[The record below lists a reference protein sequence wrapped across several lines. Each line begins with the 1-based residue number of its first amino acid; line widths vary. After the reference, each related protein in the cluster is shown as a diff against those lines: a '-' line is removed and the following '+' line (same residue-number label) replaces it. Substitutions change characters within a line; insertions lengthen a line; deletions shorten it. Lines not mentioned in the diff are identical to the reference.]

1 MAVTSRKDEYGNIID
16 TQPAAAQSAE
26 TQGYKQKMDQYQAQ
40 QPAAYTPG
48 QQVVAAQQAMQQNL
62 ANKPQGYTSKYGAAL
77 DNILAQIQ
85 NPKEFKWSFDGDEL
99 FKYYADLYTEKGRQ
113 ASMDAMG
120 QAAALTGGYGN
131 SYAQQVGNQAYDQY
145 LLSLYD
151 KGMDLR
157 DRAYQQHQ
165 DELANNYNIY
175 NTLSGQDQIDYG
187 RYRDTY
193 ADWENERDYLTGRYD
208 TERNFDYGTYRDA
221 VSDWQN
227 NRDYYTN
234 LYNTSKNFDEQV
246 RQFDASLNWEKMSSD
261 QKYAAEYCMQILAN
275 GQMPSEGLLMQAGLS
290 LEDAQKMI
298 AQIAA
303 GGSSGSGKGKT
314 YNYVDSTGAVYTYDQ
329 NGKPKYLGM
338 YGDPKVSG
346 DVINVGG
353 LTGMASLT
361 HANTE
366 QNIKDHRS
374 SVLNAKQTANEK
386 KKGAK
391 VAKPNDKYLTK

>member
-16 TQPAAAQSAE
+16 TQPAATPSAE
-26 TQGYKQKMDQYQAQ
+26 TAAYKQKMDQYQAQ
-40 QPAAYTPG
+40 QPSAYTPG

-99 FKYYADLYTEKGRQ
+99 FKYYADLYTQKGKQ

-131 SYAQQVGNQAYDQY
+131 SYAQQVGQQAYDQY

-175 NTLSGQDQIDYG
+175 NTLSGQDQIDYN

-208 TERNFDYGTYRDA
+208 TERNFDYGTYRDS
-221 VSDWQN
+221 VSDWMN

-234 LYNTSKNFDEQV
+234 LYNTSKNYDEQV

-303 GGSSGSGKGKT
+303 GGSSGPGKGKT
-314 YNYVDSTGAVYTYDQ
+314 TNYVDSTGAVYNYDK

-338 YGDPKVSG
+338 ADDPKVSG
-346 DVINVGG
+346 DLIQTDT
-353 LTGMASLT
+353 LTGLAAMT
-361 HANTE
+361 HANTGK
-366 QNIKDHRS
+366 NITSNRS
-374 SVLNAKQTANEK
+374 
-386 KKGAK
+386 K
-391 VAKPNDKYLTK
+391 VASAVAEDKKNKKSGK